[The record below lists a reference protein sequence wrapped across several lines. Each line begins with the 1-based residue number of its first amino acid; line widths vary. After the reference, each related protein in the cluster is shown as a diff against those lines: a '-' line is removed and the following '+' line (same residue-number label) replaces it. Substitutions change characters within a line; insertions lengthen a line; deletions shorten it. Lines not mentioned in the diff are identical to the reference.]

1 MEVVMDYISPESRAF
16 KKTLV
21 AMFLGSFIMFA
32 DLYCTQ
38 PVIAVIAAQF
48 HVPPA
53 AASLTLSA
61 ATGALAIFLLFVS
74 FTSGMYDRKKVMVLA
89 LVSSAFLSLIV
100 GFVHYLPLLIAVR
113 FIQGALLAG
122 YPSIA
127 MAYINEEFDK
137 KVLGYVIGI
146 YVSGNSL
153 GGLTGRLIVGSLS
166 DTYSWNVAI
175 AILGLLNLVMCV
187 LFVILLPKS
196 KHFDAKRGS
205 FKRTTAGFLENIE
218 SPALVLLYL
227 IGFILMGSFVTVYN
241 YFGIP
246 LMEPPYNLSQTLVG
260 FVFIIFL
267 VGTFSSTWMGR
278 LSDRTSRSGV
288 IGLSIILMTCGLLIT
303 MSPFLILK
311 IFGLAMFTF
320 GFFGGHS
327 VASSWVGILA
337 NRREKAQSSSLYLLF
352 YYIGSSVV
360 GPVGGLF
367 LDWFGWAGVVMS
379 ISLLCM
385 VGIGLAYYVRKLVL
399 NGECHRYRHH
409 HNNHHHQKIA
419 GQHI

>member
-1 MEVVMDYISPESRAF
+1 MDFISPESKAF

-21 AMFLGSFIMFA
+21 ALFLGSFIMFA

-48 HVPPA
+48 NVPPA
-53 AASLTLSA
+53 AASLSLSA
-61 ATGALAIFLLFVS
+61 ATGALALFLLFVS
-74 FTSGMYDRKKVMVLA
+74 FTSGMYDRKRVMILA
-89 LVSSAFLSLIV
+89 LVSSAFLSITV
-100 GFVHYLPLLIAVR
+100 GFIQNLPLLIAVR
-113 FIQGALLAG
+113 FVQGALLAG

-153 GGLTGRLIVGSLS
+153 GGLAGRLIVGSLS
-166 DTYSWNVAI
+166 DAFSWNTAI
-175 AILGLLNLVMCV
+175 ALLGLLNLVMCV
-187 LFVILLPKS
+187 LFMILLPKS
-196 KHFDAKRGS
+196 KHFDSRHGS
-205 FKRTTAGFLENIE
+205 MKRTTAGFLENIE
-218 SPALVLLYL
+218 SPALVFLYL
-227 IGFILMGSFVTVYN
+227 IGFILMGSFVTIYN

-246 LMEPPYNLSQTLVG
+246 LLEPPYNLSQTLIG
-260 FVFIIFL
+260 FIFVIFL

-278 LSDRTSRSGV
+278 LSDHMSRSGV
-288 IGLSIILMTCGLLIT
+288 IGLCLIMMICGLALT
-303 MSPFLILK
+303 MSPLLAVK

-352 YYIGSSVV
+352 YYVGSSVV
-360 GPVGGLF
+360 GSVGGLF
-367 LDWFGWAGVVMS
+367 LEWYGWTGLVIA
-379 ISLLCM
+379 IALLCT
-385 VGIGLAYYVRKLVL
+385 IGMTLCYFVRRMVL
-399 NGECHRYRHH
+399 NGACHRYRRHH
-409 HNNHHHQKIA
+409 HNHRHSMA